1 MNGFTGTEEMD
12 SAFAAGGEE
21 FLAKAADVVGEAK
34 LTYARVKDEAL
45 ERAAEVDVFIRH
57 RPYAAAGLAVLAGLV
72 LGHLLSAGRPR
83 VVILRDGQ
91 VARRIP

>member
-1 MNGFTGTEEMD
+1 MNGFTGTEQID
-12 SAFAAGGEE
+12 SALDLEDD
-21 FLAKAADVVGEAK
+21 LLSRAADVVSEARH
-34 LTYARVKDEAL
+34 TYERVKDEAL

-91 VARRIP
+91 TARRIS

>member
-1 MNGFTGTEEMD
+1 MNGFVGTEELD
-12 SAFAAGGEE
+12 SALDMEDDL
-21 FLAKAADVVGEAK
+21 LAKAADIVSEAK
-34 LTYARVKDEAL
+34 VTYERVKDEAL

-91 VARRIP
+91 VARRIS

>member
-12 SAFAAGGEE
+12 SALAAAEDD

-57 RPYAAAGLAVLAGLV
+57 RPYAAAGLAILAGLV
-72 LGHLLSAGRPR
+72 LGHLLSAGQPR
-83 VVILRDGQ
+83 VVILRDGHSP
-91 VARRIP
+91 RRIP

>member
-1 MNGFTGTEEMD
+1 MNGFVGTEELD
-12 SAFAAGGEE
+12 SALDMEDDL
-21 FLAKAADVVGEAK
+21 LAKAADIVSEAK
-34 LTYARVKDEAL
+34 VTYERVKDEAL

-91 VARRIP
+91 VVRRIS